1 MQQGLSSAA
10 AEGSEAATAR
20 RGLAAGEVD
29 ASRGPKAPMP
39 PEAAEKFRSWG
50 SIPVEKR
57 PEALGELVNKRLVAE
72 GVPPINVAKGGSGQ
86 AGTGAGAFRRGTW
99 EMALSDAYF
108 TKESLTE
115 AEFWDMVDS
124 AYHEARHAKQYWE
137 AARWKAGDGT
147 YRSAE
152 EMAERL
158 KLDPKMTRKAW
169 DAKMAPEDPNAAFGK
184 RMFESLF
191 SEAALDVKAELGAA
205 EEFLATAEK
214 DLKSLPKDAPSGKRK
229 VAEMAVQIGEERYAE
244 ALAKERVLPH
254 EADAYE
260 SAGKVAKWGRQGL
273 AGNPRVRVA
282 EEVVESVRVRV
293 RVATEKTASL
303 KLQSASADQIAEAD
317 LELRLAGDD
326 LTKAEGKLAVVR
338 QDARGGW

>member
-1 MQQGLSSAA
+1 MTPPTTRPG
-10 AEGSEAATAR
+10 TA
-20 RGLAAGEVD
+20 
-29 ASRGPKAPMP
+29 
-39 PEAAEKFRSWG
+39 
-50 SIPVEKR
+50 KR
-57 PEALGELVNKRLVAE
+57 
-72 GVPPINVAKGGSGQ
+72 
-86 AGTGAGAFRRGTW
+86 
-99 EMALSDAYF
+99 
-108 TKESLTE
+108 
-115 AEFWDMVDS
+115 
-124 AYHEARHAKQYWE
+124 YWE

-205 EEFLATAEK
+205 EEFLASAEK
-214 DLKSLPKDAPSGKRK
+214 DLKGLPKDAPSGKRK

-260 SAGKVAKWGRQGL
+260 SAGRVAKWGKQGL

-303 KLQSASADQIAEAD
+303 KLRVG
-317 LELRLAGDD
+317 LRRSD
-326 LTKAEGKLAVVR
+326 
-338 QDARGGW
+338 RGGRPGAAPRRRRPHQRPRASSRSCARTPAAAGEGTGRSRSRRRP

>member
-1 MQQGLSSAA
+1 MGTVPPQAVQEQGLP
-10 AEGSEAATAR
+10 
-20 RGLAAGEVD
+20 AG
-29 ASRGPKAPMP
+29 P
-39 PEAAEKFRSWG
+39 
-50 SIPVEKR
+50 
-57 PEALGELVNKRLVAE
+57 
-72 GVPPINVAKGGSGQ
+72 
-86 AGTGAGAFRRGTW
+86 
-99 EMALSDAYF
+99 
-108 TKESLTE
+108 
-115 AEFWDMVDS
+115 
-124 AYHEARHAKQYWE
+124 
-137 AARWKAGDGT
+137 
-147 YRSAE
+147 
-152 EMAERL
+152 
-158 KLDPKMTRKAW
+158 
-169 DAKMAPEDPNAAFGK
+169 
-184 RMFESLF
+184 
-191 SEAALDVKAELGAA
+191 EAALDVKAELGAA
-205 EEFLATAEK
+205 EEFLASAEK